1 MTFTAPGPYLALALF
16 LVVQGVTEGIR
27 VTKVLVP
34 DSLVV
39 GDSAW
44 LDCGFEEE
52 DDHVYTLKWYLGL
65 HEFYRWTPADTQEDK
80 IFPLPSA
87 FEIDLEHSRR
97 GRVRVLNVTLAA
109 TGNFRC
115 EISGEAPFFRTSFGT
130 ATLTIVDPPDS
141 KPAITG
147 IKTQYKL
154 RDIVDVNCTSF
165 NAKPAP
171 EITFYIDNELAE
183 PAWVMSYPPVND
195 TNGLMNVTKR
205 LKFELHPNIKTTG
218 KMLLKC
224 TSSSHLYWQ
233 SSDKVIN
240 IDLPYY
246 YPVMSDALPED
257 YPPSDNG
264 APATV
269 CKSIWALA
277 LLCYICMSAYIR

>member
-1 MTFTAPGPYLALALF
+1 MTFTASGPYLALALV

-27 VTKVLVP
+27 VTKVQVP
-34 DSLVV
+34 ESLVV

-65 HEFYRWTPADTQEDK
+65 HEFYRWTPAEIHEDK

-87 FEIDLEHSRR
+87 FEIDLENSRR

-130 ATLTIVDPPDS
+130 ATMTVVDPPDS

-147 IKTQYKL
+147 IKKQYRL
-154 RDIVDVNCTSF
+154 RDFVDVNCTSI

-183 PAWVMSYPPVND
+183 PAWVMTYPAVND
-195 TNGLMNVTKR
+195 TNGLMNVTKG
-205 LKFELHPNIKTTG
+205 LKFELHPNIKTNG
-218 KMLLKC
+218 KMQLKC
-224 TSSSHLYWQ
+224 TSASHLYWQ
-233 SSDKVIN
+233 STDKVIN

-246 YPVMSDALPED
+246 YPVTSDVLQED
-257 YPPSDNG
+257 YPPSENG
-264 APATV
+264 APPTESKLRWTFTSICFV
-269 CKSIWALA
+269 CL
-277 LLCYICMSAYIR
+277 SAYIR